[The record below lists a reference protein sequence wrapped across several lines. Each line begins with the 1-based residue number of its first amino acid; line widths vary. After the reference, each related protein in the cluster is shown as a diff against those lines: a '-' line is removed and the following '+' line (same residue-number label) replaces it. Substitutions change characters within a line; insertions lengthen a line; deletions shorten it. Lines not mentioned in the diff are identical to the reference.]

1 MCYNKQGIIIDLRK
15 DIFAKREK
23 ELCKLAEDILWQGAI
38 SNCRNIVGEFIR
50 RRRDYLNNKGMGEL
64 RARHFDTA
72 EWRIKKLL
80 GNEIKRK

>member
-1 MCYNKQGIIIDLRK
+1 MIIDLRK
-15 DIFAKREK
+15 DEFATREK

-50 RRRDYLNNKGMGEL
+50 RRRDYFNSKGMGEL
-64 RARHFDTA
+64 CARHFDTA

-80 GNEIKRK
+80 GNRVL